1 MKPPLKEIWALLTIA
16 GVIVVVFFAYAQQ
29 EQRGQT
35 SYLPVDIKEPFA
47 SKGERQFLGTTN

>member
-1 MKPPLKEIWALLTIA
+1 
-16 GVIVVVFFAYAQQ
+16 VIVVVFFAYAQQ

-47 SKGERQFLGTTN
+47 SKGEREFLGTTN